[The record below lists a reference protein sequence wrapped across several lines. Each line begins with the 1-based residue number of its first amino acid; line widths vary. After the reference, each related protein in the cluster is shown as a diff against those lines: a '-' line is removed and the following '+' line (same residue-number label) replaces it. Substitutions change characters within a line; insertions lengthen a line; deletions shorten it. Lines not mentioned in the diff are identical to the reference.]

1 MKTIH
6 IKRSEALQRI
16 ERRITWW
23 EYQQSDPV
31 LGDSMD
37 TFMELSNRDNAFVW
51 NEMLTP
57 GVPQHTAVAKLA
69 TGKIKT
75 LNRDAANLRKKL
87 GWN

>member
-1 MKTIH
+1 MKT
-6 IKRSEALQRI
+6 KQQKQSEALQRI
-16 ERRITWW
+16 ERRIQWW
-23 EYQQSDPV
+23 EHQQTDPV

-37 TFMELSNRDNAFVW
+37 TFMELSNKDNAFVW

-57 GVPQHTAVAKLA
+57 GVPQYAAVAKLA
-69 TGKIKT
+69 TGKLKS